1 MSRFDP
7 VGIVKSLGP
16 AARLGV
22 KTRPG
27 FGWKNVYIKTFT
39 FSALVSPLSSWTDSS
54 FSPWALLVWQLLGR
68 HRMCSR
74 RCWLQKSWRY
84 SPCPER
90 KKGKKRKERIKKKNY
105 LDQLPLCFFQQIV
118 LQPPHPLPVL
128 LHQLK
133 QSIYFIYFLSC
144 IVHFT
149 YFKSVQVID
158 S

>member
-39 FSALVSPLSSWTDSS
+39 FSALVSPLSSWRDSS

-74 RCWLQKSWRY
+74 RCWLQTFWRY

-90 KKGKKRKERIKKKNY
+90 KKGTKRKDRKEK
-105 LDQLPLCFFQQIV
+105 LPWSTPF
-118 LQPPHPLPVL
+118 VL
-128 LHQLK
+128 LPANRPSTPSPSPCPPPQADTINIFHAHILYHVLFHK
-133 QSIYFIYFLSC
+133 HY
-144 IVHFT
+144 
-149 YFKSVQVID
+149 KK
-158 S
+158 